1 MDRSMLRLRLGLLP
15 LPLLLRMRTG
25 IENLID
31 DSQADTNADTVCES
45 IQYLYK
51 YTKSFDATEL
61 CGIRHK
67 AARSTRPLQLGP
79 KTFEL
84 MRESFVQ
91 QRRNDEQET
100 EKAPFLVV
108 RKVRDAILHET
119 FKPGDRLPEAELAE
133 MFEVSRSPVREAL
146 LALEKEG
153 TVMMEPYIGAT
164 VKPLSPEDTLDI
176 AELRLPLITLAAKMA
191 HRHLSPADF
200 DLASGLAKQATRSK
214 SAKEHFEYNRRFW
227 DIIFEK
233 TQRPILWEVFR
244 QLDDRMTRYYPLLL
258 ELYPTPES
266 RPRQHEAL
274 IEIYR
279 KGQIAEA
286 LRAFFD
292 VTAAVTAKA
301 PG

>member
-1 MDRSMLRLRLGLLP
+1 MYAILYIVYHLKLGSILSTGQGQALAESCFCAASRLSKKDDLSEHTILV
-15 LPLLLRMRTG
+15 
-25 IENLID
+25 EVYKNL
-31 DSQADTNADTVCES
+31 
-45 IQYLYK
+45 
-51 YTKSFDATEL
+51 DATEL
-61 CGIRHK
+61 CGTRHK
-67 AARSTRPLQLGP
+67 AARFTRPLQLGP

-108 RKVRDAILHET
+108 RKVRDAILDET
-119 FKPGDRLPEAELAE
+119 FKPGDHLPEAELAE

-164 VKPLSPEDTLDI
+164 VKPLSPEEALDI
-176 AELRLPLITLAAKMA
+176 AELRLPLITLAAKLA

-244 QLDDRMTRYYPLLL
+244 HWTT
-258 ELYPTPES
+258 E
-266 RPRQHEAL
+266 
-274 IEIYR
+274 
-279 KGQIAEA
+279 
-286 LRAFFD
+286 
-292 VTAAVTAKA
+292 
-301 PG
+301 